1 MIKSYEKFFKNADLT
16 VQQYNVLRIL
26 RGQLPNPCSLKSIKE
41 RMLDRM
47 SDTSRILDKL
57 VNKGYAIRNECP
69 NDRRSVNILISE
81 KGLALLKELD
91 FIDEATIDIFKSLT
105 TPQIQLLNEL
115 LDNLRGNEIAK

>member
-1 MIKSYEKFFKNADLT
+1 
-16 VQQYNVLRIL
+16 
-26 RGQLPNPCSLKSIKE
+26 
-41 RMLDRM
+41 MLDRM